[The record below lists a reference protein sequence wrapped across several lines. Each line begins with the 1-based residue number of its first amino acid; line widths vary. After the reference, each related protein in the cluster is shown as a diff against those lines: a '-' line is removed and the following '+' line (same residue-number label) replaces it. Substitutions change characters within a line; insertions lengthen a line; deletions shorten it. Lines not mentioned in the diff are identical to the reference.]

1 MDLQCVLLP
10 FDVPFRYW
18 KSPNTR
24 MHPWCVNLHLILD
37 GLIQSKTEQIFID
50 FFLSSPFSM
59 LPSCAAAVEKTFEW
73 TMELW
78 ESINYTNF
86 LRLKSPTSRLLEP
99 PKLDLETQ
107 QGEIFEVDK
116 DFLMVSV
123 LETTSDWRFHQ
134 PSEGLVKLDETF
146 YSSSIGPNGT
156 FAVDLKLEVNP
167 DALPLDAENVNVTL
181 QVKFPQKRSP
191 TVFSVIVP
199 MNNTGVP
206 AEGESFPMLVI
217 WFIVFLMLIFLVAA
231 VGYVYRDEVAQSFF
245 FPTVPTSS
253 ERHRSSIELRRTW
266 AGKVWVVFGFAAP
279 WWTWVFGTL
288 HFRHPANW
296 CKLLVQQK
304 WSM

>member
-10 FDVPFRYW
+10 FDAPFRRW
-18 KSPNTR
+18 KSPNER
-24 MHPWCVNLHLILD
+24 RHLWWVNL
-37 GLIQSKTEQIFID
+37 GLISDGVIQSEKFQTFTR
-50 FFLSSPFSM
+50 FNLYSPLSM

-78 ESINYTNF
+78 ESINYTHF
-86 LRLKSPTSRLLEP
+86 LRLKSPTSWLLEP

-107 QGEIFEVDK
+107 QGEIFQVDK
-116 DFLMVSV
+116 DFLKVSV
-123 LETTSDWRFHQ
+123 LETTSDWNFHQ
-134 PSEGLVKLDETF
+134 PSERLVKLDETF
-146 YSSSIGPNGT
+146 YSSSIGPNGS

-181 QVKFPQKRSP
+181 KVKFPLKRSP

-206 AEGESFPMLVI
+206 AEGESFPWVVI

-253 ERHRSSIELRRTW
+253 ERHQSSIELRRT
-266 AGKVWVVFGFAAP
+266 
-279 WWTWVFGTL
+279 
-288 HFRHPANW
+288 
-296 CKLLVQQK
+296 
-304 WSM
+304 

>member
-10 FDVPFRYW
+10 FDVPFW
-18 KSPNTR
+18 HWLKSPNTR
-24 MHPWCVNLHLILD
+24 THNFGVNLRLILD
-37 GLIQSKTEQIFID
+37 GLIESEKFQKFID
-50 FFLSSPFSM
+50 FCLSSPVSM
-59 LPSCAAAVEKTFEW
+59 LPSCAAAVEKTYGW

-78 ESINYTNF
+78 ESINYTHF
-86 LRLKSPTSRLLEP
+86 LRLKSPTLGFLEP

-107 QGEIFEVDK
+107 QGKFFQVDK
-116 DFLMVSV
+116 DFLKVRV

-181 QVKFPQKRSP
+181 QVTFPKKMDP
-191 TVFSVIVP
+191 TVFSVMIP
-199 MNNTGVP
+199 MNNTVVP
-206 AEGESFPMLVI
+206 AEGESYSMVI

-253 ERHRSSIELRRTW
+253 ERHQSSIELRRT
-266 AGKVWVVFGFAAP
+266 
-279 WWTWVFGTL
+279 
-288 HFRHPANW
+288 
-296 CKLLVQQK
+296 
-304 WSM
+304 

>member
-1 MDLQCVLLP
+1 
-10 FDVPFRYW
+10 
-18 KSPNTR
+18 
-24 MHPWCVNLHLILD
+24 
-37 GLIQSKTEQIFID
+37 
-50 FFLSSPFSM
+50 
-59 LPSCAAAVEKTFEW
+59 
-73 TMELW
+73 
-78 ESINYTNF
+78 
-86 LRLKSPTSRLLEP
+86 
-99 PKLDLETQ
+99 
-107 QGEIFEVDK
+107 
-116 DFLMVSV
+116 
-123 LETTSDWRFHQ
+123 
-134 PSEGLVKLDETF
+134 VKLDETF

-253 ERHRSSIELRRTW
+253 ERHQSSIELRRT
-266 AGKVWVVFGFAAP
+266 
-279 WWTWVFGTL
+279 
-288 HFRHPANW
+288 
-296 CKLLVQQK
+296 
-304 WSM
+304 

>member
-10 FDVPFRYW
+10 FDIPFPHW
-18 KSPNTR
+18 QNPTTGKNCWHVSLNF
-24 MHPWCVNLHLILD
+24 IKD
-37 GLIQSKTEQIFID
+37 GLIQSEKDQLFID
-50 FFLSSPFSM
+50 FGLSSPLSIR
-59 LPSCAAAVEKTFEW
+59 PSCAVAVEKTYEW

-78 ESINYTNF
+78 ESINYTHF
-86 LRLKSPTSRLLEP
+86 LRLKSPTLGFLEP

-107 QGEIFEVDK
+107 QGEIFQVDK
-116 DFLMVSV
+116 DFLKVSV
-123 LETTSDWRFHQ
+123 LETTSDWLFRQ
-134 PSEGLVKLDETF
+134 PSAGLVKLDETF

-181 QVKFPQKRSP
+181 QVTFPKKMDP
-191 TVFSVIVP
+191 TVFSVMIP

-206 AEGESFPMLVI
+206 AEGESYSMVI

-253 ERHRSSIELRRTW
+253 ERHQSSIELRRT
-266 AGKVWVVFGFAAP
+266 
-279 WWTWVFGTL
+279 
-288 HFRHPANW
+288 
-296 CKLLVQQK
+296 
-304 WSM
+304 

>member
-1 MDLQCVLLP
+1 LPIPTTPWLPLISDHIVTLEKDDVMDLQCVLLP
-10 FDVPFRYW
+10 FAPFRHW

-24 MHPWCVNLHLILD
+24 THPWSASLRLISD
-37 GLIQSKTEQIFID
+37 GLIESEKFQKFID
-50 FFLSSPFSM
+50 FCLSSPVSM
-59 LPSCAAAVEKTFEW
+59 LPSCAAAVEKTYGW

-78 ESINYTNF
+78 ESINYTHF
-86 LRLKSPTSRLLEP
+86 LRLKSPTLGFLEP

-107 QGEIFEVDK
+107 QGEIFQVDK
-116 DFLMVSV
+116 DFLKVRV

-181 QVKFPQKRSP
+181 QVTFPQKRGP

-206 AEGESFPMLVI
+206 AEGESFPMVVI

-253 ERHRSSIELRRTW
+253 ERHRSSIELRRT
-266 AGKVWVVFGFAAP
+266 
-279 WWTWVFGTL
+279 
-288 HFRHPANW
+288 
-296 CKLLVQQK
+296 
-304 WSM
+304 